1 MATTNIQNTTNPTWL
16 KVGATVNGK
25 HFGKV
30 IIKELHPGHSGE
42 IEYATIANEY
52 GTLLMQLCP
61 IWLLSEMQ

>member
-1 MATTNIQNTTNPTWL
+1 
-16 KVGATVNGK
+16 VGATVNGK